1 MELDIELC
9 RKILQKIEKEGG
21 LNGLECLPRIEGY
34 SDDLIYYQIKKM
46 NEAGFTNGGT
56 IGMGRSAY
64 EFFEVEITYQGH
76 SFLKQ
81 MLNDNIWNKTKE
93 VAKKGGLELT
103 LESVKQIIPF
113 VYQTI
118 LNNLGH

>member
-1 MELDIELC
+1 MHLDLEVC
-9 RKILQKIEKEGG
+9 RAILLKIEKEGG
-21 LNGLECLPRIEGY
+21 ERGLTWVPKMEDY
-34 SDDLIYYQIKKM
+34 ADDFVRYQQKKLE
-46 NEAGFTNGGT
+46 EAGYLKAKYYSGGSCRVD
-56 IGMGRSAY
+56 IS
-64 EFFEVEITYQGH
+64 YQGH
-76 SFLKQ
+76 GFLKQ

-113 VYQTI
+113 VYQSI